1 MSTLVSAKTMEQ
13 YLQDPS
19 AHQVMTLDDLQPND
33 DLNALAAI
41 AIASNA
47 DAITPS
53 SRIISSPGT
62 HQNVVNIN
70 EILSPTYHSVQIG
83 KKQNRS
89 TTSEIK
95 EPVIKLNKA
104 IAIGIKN
111 IIFQV
116 INEYD
121 KWHTV
126 GIFKNLTHTVSNF
139 IEYEEWNSNM
149 CENLTS
155 DNLPNLSKLRR
166 SNLEPGRAYR
176 FRVSAINGCG
186 RGDFGEVSPL
196 HERNH
201 KYVNLLFYSL

>member
-19 AHQVMTLDDLQPND
+19 VHQVMTLDDLQPND

-47 DAITPS
+47 DVITPS
-53 SRIISSPGT
+53 SKIISSPGT
-62 HQNVVNIN
+62 QQNVVNIN
-70 EILSPTYHSVQIG
+70 EILSPTYHSLQIG

-89 TTSEIK
+89 TTSEAK
-95 EPVIKLNKA
+95 EPVINLNKR
-104 IAIGIKN
+104 IRIGIKDS
-111 IIFQV
+111 IFQ
-116 INEYD
+116 IKNEYE

-126 GIFKNLTHTVSNF
+126 GIFKSLSQTVSNF
-139 IEYEEWNSNM
+139 IEYDEWNSSM
-149 CENLTS
+149 CENITS

-186 RGDFGEVSPL
+186 RGDWGEVSPL
-196 HERNH
+196 H
-201 KYVNLLFYSL
+201 K